1 MTGNLSM
8 HPPKA
13 VGEAVAQLEAAGF
26 QAWCVGGC
34 VRDSLLGKT
43 PTDWDIATSARPE
56 ETASC
61 FAGARLVE
69 VGAAHGTIALM
80 AGEGHP
86 IEITTF
92 RRDGAY
98 TDGRHPDS
106 VEFSRELKEDLSRR
120 DFTINAMAWHPN
132 RGLVDLFHG
141 QEDLRAKRLC
151 CVGEPAARFS
161 EDALRILRC
170 LRFSSQ
176 LGFSIESATA
186 AALWEKR
193 RLLGQLSRERVRE
206 ELSKL
211 LVGCHAVSVL
221 REYAEVM
228 FTVLPEL
235 APMKGCLQETP
246 YHCYDVWEHTLH
258 ALEHGPRLVDLAWAV
273 LLHDS
278 GKPSKK
284 IFSPDGLAHFYGH
297 PLESGSIARKLLAR
311 LRFSKKEQEWI
322 SALVDHHEEPM
333 PMSVKRAKEL
343 LGQYGEEFVTRLF
356 QLQEADMS
364 AKAAGVAESRFP
376 DLEQSR
382 ACAREILARGDCLT
396 LRELALS
403 GKDLQALG
411 MAPGPEMGELLHR
424 LLEMVLEGRVENTLP
439 ALRVSAQQLL
449 KEAGINQQRR

>member
-1 MTGNLSM
+1 MTGNLTIQ
-8 HPPKA
+8 PPKA
-13 VGEAVAQLEAAGF
+13 VGEAIARLESAGY

-43 PTDWDIATSARPE
+43 PMDWDITTSARPE

-61 FAGARLVE
+61 FAGERLIE
-69 VGAAHGTIALM
+69 VGAAHGTIALVT
-80 AGEGHP
+80 GEGHP
-86 IEITTF
+86 VEITTF
-92 RRDGAY
+92 RQDGTY

-106 VEFSRELKEDLSRR
+106 VGFSRELEDDLSRR
-120 DFTINAMAWHPN
+120 DFTVNAMAWHPE

-141 QEDLRAKRLC
+141 QEDLQAKRLC
-151 CVGEPAARFS
+151 CVGDPATRFS

-176 LGFSIESATA
+176 LGFSIAPPTA
-186 AALWEKR
+186 GALWEKR
-193 RLLGQLSRERVRE
+193 QLLGQLSQERVRE

-211 LVGCHAVSVL
+211 LVGDHVASVL
-221 REYAEVM
+221 QEYAEVV

-258 ALEHGPRLVDLAWAV
+258 ALDHGPRLVDLSWAV

-284 IFSPDGLAHFYGH
+284 TFSPDGRAHFYGH
-297 PLESGSIARKLLAR
+297 PPESGNIARQVLSR

-322 SALVDHHEEPM
+322 STLVDHHEDPM
-333 PMSVKRAKEL
+333 PMSVKRLKKL
-343 LGQYGEEFVTRLF
+343 LGQYGEVFVTRLF

-364 AKAAGVAESRFP
+364 AKAPGIFESRLP

-382 ACAREILARGDCLT
+382 ALAQEILAQGECLT
-396 LRELALS
+396 LRDLALS
-403 GKDLQALG
+403 GEDLKAMG
-411 MAPGPEMGELLHR
+411 MTPGPEMGKLLHR
-424 LLEMVLEGRVENTLP
+424 MLDLVLEGKVENTLP
-439 ALRVSAQQLL
+439 ALKLCAQEFF
-449 KEAGINQQRR
+449 KKSE